1 MESPRVCTVVL
12 RLNNGHEF
20 VLIVRWICVERVLRP
35 YTFCQ
40 TLLFI
45 NSYRARQ
52 NFDDIAC
59 FFNIWVK
66 WSNHQI
72 DISRVQVFASF
83 ASKSISKY
91 RYCLFEFRWYENR
104 FYESRRHEIYEYFP
118 VLSFFFIILYLRIIY
133 TLRDVILDTE
143 FHESWIYIYIHKIEL
158 RFAQFRLV
166 VSMKRGHV

>member
-66 WSNHQI
+66 WSNYQM
-72 DISRVQVFASF
+72 DISCVQVFASF

-91 RYCLFEFRWYENR
+91 RYCLFEFRWYENC

-118 VLSFFFIILYLRIIY
+118 VLSFFFYYIIPANHLHVTGCDLRYRIPWI
-133 TLRDVILDTE
+133 VN
-143 FHESWIYIYIHKIEL
+143 IYIYIFIKL
-158 RFAQFRLV
+158 NWDLL
-166 VSMKRGHV
+166 SLGWSLKRGHV